1 MTKEE
6 FLKVFESEETSWDG
20 DNCYQG
26 LQIIAKYT
34 KNIVQGAGK
43 DEIWSEDIDN
53 LIEAG
58 ITEEDAEKL
67 RLLNWGIQDGD
78 YLYCFV

>member
-1 MTKEE
+1 MTREE
-6 FLKVFESEETSWDG
+6 LEKVFESEETNWEG

-34 KNIVQGAGK
+34 KNVVHGASHDK
-43 DEIWSEDIDN
+43 VFSESIDE

-58 ITEEDAEKL
+58 ITLEDVTKLRMINWMIEEDCL
-67 RLLNWGIQDGD
+67 SC
-78 YLYCFV
+78 YV